1 MKISIFTN
9 CHFALN
15 RIEKPEVKLDDIY
28 YYGINIKNQRIELFW
43 QEFTMTQTNL

>member
-1 MKISIFTN
+1 MKISIFTD

-15 RIEKPEVKLDDIY
+15 RIKESEIKLDDIY
-28 YYGINIKNQRIELFW
+28 YYRINIKNQRIKSFW